1 MPLRDII
8 GQDNAVKALNA
19 MLGKEDING
28 AYLFLGPKGVG
39 KFSAGIEFAKAIN
52 CAKLG
57 PDACGECVSCKKME
71 PTRAKARGSCG
82 RNTEPAVVSV
92 AGECIDSL
100 NHPDLFIIRK
110 EEGASFIKID
120 RIRDVIYQ
128 ASLKPYEARKKIFII
143 AEAEDMNEESQNALL
158 KILEEPRENQIFIL
172 TTSAVSGILPTVFSR
187 CKVVKFNLLSQA
199 RIQEILINRQGFNE
213 EEAVLFSRM
222 ALGSPGRAIAFK
234 ENDEIRERDRMLND
248 FFLRKRAILRE
259 EACDDK
265 KYNDLDASLGMLLS
279 WYRDLLVSKFT
290 QDRNIFLNADR
301 IEEIFSYSARF
312 SADKLERDISSVMKT
327 MNYIRRNINPKM
339 ALFNM
344 AIELERQ

>member
-1 MPLRDII
+1 MPLRDIV
-8 GQDNAVKALNA
+8 GQDNAVKALNS
-19 MLGKEDING
+19 MLGREDING
-28 AYLFLGPKGVG
+28 AYIFTGPSGVG
-39 KFSAGIEFAKAIN
+39 KFTAGIEFAKAIN
-52 CAKLG
+52 CDKPG
-57 PDACGECVSCKKME
+57 PDACEECVSCKKI
-71 PTRAKARGSCG
+71 
-82 RNTEPAVVSV
+82 N
-92 AGECIDSL
+92 SL

-110 EEGASFIKID
+110 EEGSSFIKID

-172 TTSAVSGILPTVFSR
+172 TTSVVSGILATVFSR

-199 RIQEILINRQGFNE
+199 SVQEILTSRQGFNE

-234 ENDEIRERDRMLND
+234 KNDQIRERDRMLND
-248 FFLRKRAILRE
+248 FFLRKRAIFRE
-259 EACDDK
+259 EVCDDK

-290 QDRNIFLNADR
+290 QDRDIFLNLDR

-312 SADKLERDISSVMKT
+312 SAEKIERDISSVMKAI
-327 MNYIRRNINPKM
+327 NYIKRNINPKM

-344 AIELERQ
+344 ALELERQ

>member
-8 GQDNAVKALNA
+8 GQDNAVKALNS
-19 MLGKEDING
+19 MLGREDING

-52 CAKLG
+52 CAKLE
-57 PDACGECVSCKKME
+57 PDACGECVSCK
-71 PTRAKARGSCG
+71 
-82 RNTEPAVVSV
+82 N
-92 AGECIDSL
+92 INSL
-100 NHPDLFIIRK
+100 NYPDLFIIRK

-172 TTSAVSGILPTVFSR
+172 TTSRVSGILATVFSR

-199 RIQEILINRQGFNE
+199 RIQEILTSRQGFNE

-248 FFLRKRAILRE
+248 FFLRKRAIFRE
-259 EACDDK
+259 DSCDDK

-301 IEEIFSYSARF
+301 IDEIFSYSARF

-327 MNYIRRNINPKM
+327 INYIRRNINPKM

-344 AIELERQ
+344 ALELERQ

>member
-1 MPLRDII
+1 MPLKGII
-8 GQDNAVKALNA
+8 GQDSAVRALSSMIA
-19 MLGKEDING
+19 KEDING
-28 AYLFLGPKGVG
+28 AYIFTGPGGVG

-52 CAKLG
+52 CEKKE
-57 PDACGECVSCKKME
+57 DACEECVSCRKI
-71 PTRAKARGSCG
+71 
-82 RNTEPAVVSV
+82 N
-92 AGECIDSL
+92 SL

-110 EEGASFIKID
+110 EEGSSFIKID
-120 RIRDVIYQ
+120 RIRDIIYQ

-172 TTSAVSGILPTVFSR
+172 TTSVVSGILATVFSR
-187 CKVVKFNLLSQA
+187 CKIVKFNLLS
-199 RIQEILINRQGFNE
+199 RDKVQEILTSRQGFNE

-222 ALGSPGRAIAFK
+222 AMGSPGRAIAFK
-234 ENDEIRERDRMLND
+234 ENDYIRERDRMLND
-248 FFLRKRAILRE
+248 FFLKKRAIFRE
-259 EACDDK
+259 EVCDDK

-290 QDRNIFLNADR
+290 QDRNIFLNLDR

-312 SADKLERDISSVMKT
+312 SAEKIERDIASVMKT
-327 MNYIRRNINPKM
+327 INYIRRNINPKM

-344 AIELERQ
+344 ALELERQ

>member
-1 MPLRDII
+1 MPLRDIM
-8 GQDNAVKALNA
+8 GQDNAVKALNS
-19 MLGKEDING
+19 MLAKEDING

-52 CAKLG
+52 CDKLE
-57 PDACGECVSCKKME
+57 PDACGECVSCK
-71 PTRAKARGSCG
+71 
-82 RNTEPAVVSV
+82 N
-92 AGECIDSL
+92 INSL
-100 NHPDLFIIRK
+100 NYPDLFIIRK

-128 ASLKPYEARKKIFII
+128 ASLKPYEARKKIFIL

-172 TTSAVSGILPTVFSR
+172 TTSRVSGILPTVFSR
-187 CKVVKFNLLSQA
+187 CKVVKFNLLSQD
-199 RIQEILINRQGFNE
+199 RILGILINRKGFNE

-234 ENDEIRERDRMLND
+234 ENDEIGERDRMLND
-248 FFLRKRAILRE
+248 FFLRKRAIFRE
-259 EACDDK
+259 DSCDDK
-265 KYNDLDASLGMLLS
+265 KYNDLDTSLGMLLS

-327 MNYIRRNINPKM
+327 INYIRRNINPKM

-344 AIELERQ
+344 ALELERQ